1 MIFAALLV
9 AAIMTES
16 NGTFA
21 DAPPFAATAVDSP
34 YIPYGTYTDG
44 YGSTEYLRVG
54 TNLVGA
60 VASMIDGFWERVAL
74 PYGWLPPAISSNDC
88 LELTY
93 PLRERCRDTKRIL
106 ATALNAGGYDTN
118 GVNQIRD
125 ELEMSLADGYVYETA
140 EPGEWSSWKTNAMHA
155 GVAGAYTEGYIDP
168 NGVRYRNDERDSVVW
183 TSRKAD
189 GLFQP
194 ARPPIASAW
203 SGELPFKVADT
214 NDWRG
219 VFPVYSAY
227 EFDPHFF
234 PSNYAD
240 MVAGPPFLNYA
251 RPHLKRWMLAEHV
264 ADIWGGDVF
273 SGDTSGT
280 GHALDRALAKI
291 PVATNAVMEEVLK
304 IDPGFKFVYPPA
316 ETNSYWDV
324 VGSLGSF
331 RCNLVS
337 DSGLYNRYY
346 KGDGTDTNYYAEVWI
361 SGSAD
366 NAWIDVA
373 ISQRGVGRVF
383 YGWDYYHGEDHF
395 DINGESY
402 LPDVGPY
409 SATKTTFT
417 DDQDDFKHWRNM
429 TTRLDWKRLGIVA
442 QLERHMETTYR
453 AREREDYLPLWE
465 FFVRAHRFYEGSI
478 NLHVKIEN
486 ESVSAYVVG
495 HEPSLSLE
503 YSSWTYTGDDTY
515 EYQTNRISSSYPTA
529 RSIVYLDGAH
539 IRNSTAPADFSGT
552 FDFRDELV
560 FQGILG
566 AMSHI
571 PYWPS
576 GTKHFR
582 ADLNTSSAGVAF
594 GTIFVWY
601 SPGDVRSFSVGASP
615 FLNFEVPDTEE
626 EGVFVLARDD
636 AKTARDVTTLSNN
649 ATQEYR
655 IMGRDIPAAYP
666 EIMTVEAVSNLEF
679 RLWNDAYIK
688 SISLPT
694 IEVRLAASNDYW
706 AAQLDA
712 EPVMPYQGQLGETN
726 AEIRAFRYQQDVENA
741 SPLDEFRWQRLVS
754 LRNLDTAVKNHF
766 RNFAGRT
773 IATGLAGRAAFTAS
787 EIAAF
792 DRAIAGTDARVGIV
806 KGSRGNVDTTWIEG
820 DFDFD
825 NGWQEGDTIDFY
837 SVGVSGTTNTWQL
850 LYSSTNYTARPYG
863 EWQVVVS
870 ADAHPAITNS
880 GVRVDGHQN
889 QIMKTLWKF
898 KNLRD
903 PDL

>member
-1 MIFAALLV
+1 MILAALLV

-44 YGSTEYLRVG
+44 YGSTEYLRIG

-88 LELTY
+88 PELTY

-118 GVNQIRD
+118 GMEQIRY

-140 EPGEWSSWKTNAMHA
+140 EPGEWSSWKTNAIHA
-155 GVAGAYTEGYIDP
+155 GVAGAYTEGYIDS

-273 SGDTSGT
+273 GGSTSGT

-304 IDPGFKFVYPPA
+304 VDPGFEYVYPPV

-324 VGSLGSF
+324 VGDLGSF
-331 RCNLVS
+331 RCELVY
-337 DSGLYNRYY
+337 DYGPNDKYY
-346 KGDGTDTNYYAEVWI
+346 KGDGSDTNYYCEVWLS
-361 SGSAD
+361 SGSE

-373 ISQRGVGRVF
+373 VSRRGVGQVF
-383 YGWDYYHGEDHF
+383 YGWNYYHGEDSF
-395 DINGESY
+395 TLWGAEY
-402 LPDVGPY
+402 LPDPGPY
-409 SATKTTFT
+409 TATITRLV
-417 DDQDDFKHWRNM
+417 DNRDDFAHWRNM

-465 FFVRAHRFYEGSI
+465 FYVRAERGYRGELP
-478 NLHVKIEN
+478 LHVKIVGGEIAD
-486 ESVSAYVVG
+486 AYVVG
-495 HEPSLSLE
+495 HEPSLSLS
-503 YSSWTYTGDDTY
+503 YATWTAEDTT
-515 EYQTNRISSSYPTA
+515 QTVATNRIGASYPTA
-529 RSIVYLDGAH
+529 RTIAYLDGSE
-539 IRNSTAPADFSGT
+539 IRATSVPAGLNGVNT
-552 FDFRDELV
+552 QRDDIILDLLNLEL
-560 FQGILG
+560 QCI
-566 AMSHI
+566 S
-571 PYWPS
+571 PYPGGVRHYRMWCNFGVAGGS
-576 GTKHFR
+576 F
-582 ADLNTSSAGVAF
+582 AGVSVDF
-594 GTIFVWY
+594 G
-601 SPGDVRSFSVGASP
+601 PGDVRWFSVRDTMFVSWYI
-615 FLNFEVPDTEE
+615 PDTED
-626 EGVFVLARDD
+626 EGIFDLFRGD
-636 AKTARDVTTLSNN
+636 AKIARDVTTLANN

-666 EIMTVEAVSNLEF
+666 EVMTEEAVTNLEF
-679 RLWNDAYIK
+679 RLWNDGHIK

-706 AAQLDA
+706 AAKLDA
-712 EPVMPYQGQLGETN
+712 EPAMPYQGRLGETN
-726 AEIRAFRYQQDVENA
+726 EEIRAFRYQQDVEN
-741 SPLDEFRWQRLVS
+741 SSSLDDFRGDRLIS
-754 LRNLDTAVKNHF
+754 LRALDTEVKKHF
-766 RNFAGRT
+766 RNFAGRAIT
-773 IATGLAGRAAFTAS
+773 SGLAGRAAFNAA

-792 DRAIAGTDARVGIV
+792 DRAVANVNARVFIARTTIG
-806 KGSRGNVDTTWIEG
+806 VDSWIEG
-820 DFDFD
+820 DYDFD
-825 NGWQEGDTIDFY
+825 RGALVDNVAVMHSVSTNDYNVVTNSYTLSYTNLNPRVYGSW
-837 SVGVSGTTNTWQL
+837 SVGVD
-850 LYSSTNYTARPYG
+850 A
-863 EWQVVVS
+863 S
-870 ADAHPAITNS
+870 ANAAITNS

-889 QIMKTLWKF
+889 QMIKTLWKF

-903 PDL
+903 PNL

>member
-44 YGSTEYLRVG
+44 YGSTEYLRIG

-88 LELTY
+88 PELTY

-118 GVNQIRD
+118 GVNQIRY

-189 GLFQP
+189 GLFQS

-273 SGDTSGT
+273 GGSTSGT

-291 PVATNAVMEEVLK
+291 PVATDAIMESVLK
-304 IDPGFKFVYPPA
+304 VDPGWKYEVPPTL
-316 ETNSYWDV
+316 TNDYWTVDGKRLARDHISGNWDDLPNADSAVWSYYFD
-324 VGSLGSF
+324 
-331 RCNLVS
+331 
-337 DSGLYNRYY
+337 
-346 KGDGTDTNYYAEVWI
+346 DGTNELMYIITASYDTTWTYEIYDFN
-361 SGSAD
+361 S
-366 NAWIDVA
+366 
-373 ISQRGVGRVF
+373 
-383 YGWDYYHGEDHF
+383 
-395 DINGESY
+395 GESTIY
-402 LPDVGPY
+402 RGTKQSETSVDFEGRIAMKTEFY
-409 SATKTTFT
+409 SDA
-417 DDQDDFKHWRNM
+417 DDFKHWRNM
-429 TTRLDWKRLGIVA
+429 TTRLDWKRLGIIA
-442 QLERHMETTYR
+442 QLERHMEITYR

-465 FFVRAHRFYEGSI
+465 FYVRAERGYRGELP
-478 NLHVKIEN
+478 LHVKIVGGEIAD
-486 ESVSAYVVG
+486 AYVVG
-495 HEPSLSLE
+495 HEPSLSLS
-503 YSSWTYTGDDTY
+503 YATWTAEDTT
-515 EYQTNRISSSYPTA
+515 QTVATNRIGASYPTA
-529 RSIVYLDGAH
+529 RTIAYLDGSS
-539 IRNSTAPADFSGT
+539 IRATSCPADLTGT
-552 FDFRDELV
+552 ISQRDDIILDLLKSELG
-560 FQGILG
+560 FI
-566 AMSHI
+566 S
-571 PYWPS
+571 PYPDGVRHYRMWCNFGVEGGS
-576 GTKHFR
+576 F
-582 ADLNTSSAGVAF
+582 AGVSVDF
-594 GTIFVWY
+594 G
-601 SPGDVRSFSVGASP
+601 PGDVRWFSVRDTTFVSW
-615 FLNFEVPDTEE
+615 NIPDTED
-626 EGVFVLARDD
+626 EGVFDLFRGD
-636 AKTARDVTTLSNN
+636 AKIARDVTTLADN

-666 EIMTVEAVSNLEF
+666 EVMTEEAVTNLEF
-679 RLWNDAYIK
+679 RLWNDGYIK

-706 AAQLDA
+706 AAQLYA
-712 EPVMPYQGQLGETN
+712 EPAMPYQGQPGDTN
-726 AEIRAFRYQQDVENA
+726 VEIRAFRYQQDVANA

-766 RNFAGRT
+766 RNFAGRAIT
-773 IATGLAGRAAFTAS
+773 SGLAGRAAFNAA

-792 DRAIAGTDARVGIV
+792 DRAVANANARVFV
-806 KGSRGNVDTTWIEG
+806 AKTTRDGENWIEG
-820 DFDFD
+820 YYDFDHGAFVGNVAVMYNASTND
-825 NGWQEGDTIDFY
+825 YGVAVTNAYTLSYTNYNSRTYGSWA
-837 SVGVSGTTNTWQL
+837 VGV
-850 LYSSTNYTARPYG
+850 TA
-863 EWQVVVS
+863 S
-870 ADAHPAITNS
+870 ADAAITNS

-889 QIMKTLWKF
+889 QMMKTLWKF